1 MADMNVENLV
11 DLAAHIEA
19 RMPDA
24 VRSTQIVVGEL
35 TILAE
40 RDRVWC

>member
-1 MADMNVENLV
+1 MANMNTENLV

-24 VRSTQIVVGEL
+24 VRSTQIILGEL
-35 TILAE
+35 TVE
-40 RDRVWC
+40 TPET